1 MCENRDL
8 MTVLIA
14 PDKFKGSLTAA
25 QVADHLAT
33 SMQVPAV
40 PGSIVIGPV
49 VALPV
54 ADGGDGTLD
63 AALSAGFRRVPVT
76 AEDPVGR
83 MVETAYAE
91 RDGVAVIEMA
101 DISGLRRLSDSELAA
116 RTASSFG
123 TGQVIAAAL
132 DAGHKRI
139 MVGIGGS
146 ACTDGGSGMVQ
157 ALGGVLTGVTAPGG
171 AGLRSLTHL
180 ELGGLHPRLGEAEIL
195 IACDVDNPLLGPRG
209 AAAVFGPQK
218 GAGAVD
224 VADLEA
230 GLVSWESAVREATG
244 VNAATA
250 AGAGAAGGVG
260 YAAMAVLGARLSS
273 GIDLVLDLI
282 GFDALLAESTL
293 VITGE
298 GSLDEQTLGG
308 KAPAGVAARAQRAG
322 IPVIAVAGRCLLTP
336 SQLREAGF
344 TAAYALADLEPDPR
358 ISMANA
364 GALLRVVGARIVAEH
379 LT

>member
-1 MCENRDL
+1 

-25 QVADHLAT
+25 EVAACLADG
-33 SMQVPAV
+33 MNV
-40 PGSIVIGPV
+40 PV
-49 VALPV
+49 VTLPV
-54 ADGGDGTLD
+54 ADGGEGTLD

-76 AEDPVGR
+76 ASDAVGR

-91 RDGVAVIEMA
+91 RDGVAVVEMA
-101 DISGLRRLSDSELAA
+101 DISGLRRLAGSGLAA

-139 MVGIGGS
+139 IVGIGGS
-146 ACTDGGSGMVQ
+146 ACTDGGSGMVE
-157 ALGGVLTGVTAPGG
+157 ALGGVLTGVTSPGG
-171 AGLRSLTHL
+171 VGLSAISRLDLAGLHA
-180 ELGGLHPRLGEAEIL
+180 GLSSAEIL
-195 IACDVDNPLLGPRG
+195 IASDVDNPLLGPRG

-218 GAGAVD
+218 GASAED

-230 GLVSWESAVREATG
+230 GLTSWEIAVRAATG
-244 VNAATA
+244 VEGSTA
-250 AGAGAAGGVG
+250 PGAGAAGGLG
-260 YAAMAVLGARLSS
+260 YAAMTVLGAQLCS
-273 GIDLVLDLI
+273 GIDLILDLI
-282 GFDALLAESTL
+282 GFDALLADADL

-344 TAAYALADLEPDPR
+344 VAAYALSDLEPDPR
-358 ISMANA
+358 ISMTNA
-364 GALLRVVGARIVAEH
+364 GALLRVVGERIVAERV
-379 LT
+379 T

>member
-1 MCENRDL
+1 MA
-8 MTVLIA
+8 VLIA

-25 QVADHLAT
+25 EVAEHLAAG
-33 SMQVPAV
+33 MDVAAV
-40 PGSIVIGPV
+40 T
-49 VALPV
+49 LPV
-54 ADGGDGTLD
+54 ADGGEGTLD
-63 AALSAGFRRVPVT
+63 AALSAGFRRVPVM
-76 AEDPVGR
+76 ASDPVGR
-83 MVETAYAE
+83 LVETAYAE
-91 RDGVAVIEMA
+91 RDGVAVVEMA
-101 DISGLRRLSDSELAA
+101 GISGLRRLSGAELAA

-157 ALGGVLTGVTAPGG
+157 ALGGVLTGVTSPGG
-171 AGLRSLTHL
+171 VGLRSLAHVD
-180 ELGGLHPRLGEAEIL
+180 LGGLHPRLGEAEIL
-195 IACDVDNPLLGPRG
+195 IAGDVDNPLLGPRG

-218 GAGAVD
+218 GADAVD

-230 GLVSWESAVREATG
+230 GLTSWESAVRTATG
-244 VNAATA
+244 VDAATA

-260 YAAMAVLGARLSS
+260 YAAMAVLGAQLCS

-282 GFDALLAESTL
+282 GFDTLLAEADL
-293 VITGE
+293 VVTGE

-322 IPVIAVAGRCLLTP
+322 IPVIAVTGRCLLTP
-336 SQLREAGF
+336 AQLRAAGF
-344 TAAYALADLEPDPR
+344 VAAYALTDLEPDPR
-358 ISMANA
+358 VSMANA